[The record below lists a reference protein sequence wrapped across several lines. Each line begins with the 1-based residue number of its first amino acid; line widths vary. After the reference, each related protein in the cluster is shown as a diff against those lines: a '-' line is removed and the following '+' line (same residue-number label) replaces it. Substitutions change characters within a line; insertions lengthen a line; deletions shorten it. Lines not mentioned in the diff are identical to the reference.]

1 MFAVLQLSTEISNTT
16 GSSNEPETPL
26 WARVSEKPAATES
39 LCWNQ
44 AKAQFREKHVQTV
57 SGVQKNELEKHI
69 ERFLKNNNRLDETI
83 SECRNLKSTA
93 DRQYSHTSGSS
104 KFIKKL
110 LDVLV
115 VVKSVGDPLLQCA
128 PESVSVTWS
137 MISLLIGLGANDLD
151 NCGRISEAC
160 TSIVT
165 IVLNCRLY
173 ENRYQNSDASS
184 RIITSVQQL
193 LSTILDFFWFA
204 NKKLRDSKIKRLF
217 KNIFDQTT
225 NEIYQDVITRYK
237 VLREDADLAFQEK
250 VVESLDSLQTQLEQE
265 MKKDK
270 AEIIKYLFPPLQDI
284 ASKLEDLADA
294 TKDALTEA
302 QVNTKFEKYRKDLNP
317 TKTHLQQLEA
327 TTEPLPRGTDHL
339 CKWLFEHQQYQSWER
354 PPSKA
359 RLEKEPSLEANPGGR
374 RPSLMIQGP
383 EVVPSPNVAKVA
395 NINLFYVKGEPG
407 FGKSVMM
414 AAVVKRLQAGMHN
427 GTNGD
432 APPYHTGIKEVADKY
447 PVLFFFFKR
456 GDDATQLTSRAFSS
470 LVTQLFDDQYAKT
483 KEEKEKFMMAIDFL
497 RDSALASNKDSLVGR
512 TDPESKEENPPTT
525 SNKDLLKV
533 EAMAREI
540 NKTVY
545 IIIDGIDECTNY
557 ESEGLVSELIKLG
570 RSKKANFKIIMSS
583 RLNLDLEPQFAKNN
597 DAEAQNKFTTTTYGH
612 GRDLE
617 SGAPFYC
624 VTHDDTTIL
633 TLTKETNSDDMKEY
647 LRLSLQKLMER
658 RTPEISH
665 PRGVDPHRREG
676 NKRSKKKL
684 EKKIADNAEI
694 IQRKSEGM
702 FTYSAMAITN
712 LGQPSPLTLKERLEN
727 LPPGMN
733 SLYSKQLDA
742 LTGAERTLVMLTL
755 KRIMWSPT
763 DMGTVEIVEEFKN
776 IYLGENGPVEEEDID
791 SEDDI
796 VNPDSESIDG
806 SISREEDLEDTE
818 DSNISKPFQVCVSQS
833 GDQSGTRPLL
843 RRAETYPGE
852 NIIENSIR
860 NPEIFDTIFHLGNA
874 GRDFFKFS
882 KDKQTI
888 GFIHKSV
895 RDWFEEESK
904 EAAKSDHAIPSIA
917 SLFSRDRVV
926 IKGRWDSGFQSE
938 KDAQLDILLY
948 TFRVL
953 AHPRFQN
960 VYLPDYE
967 PVENLEENKN
977 LTRSSD
983 IHGAVPEG
991 GGTLDT
997 NRQGLENDIRPAPN
1011 SEPSS
1016 EPEIPTSWR
1025 DTEPEDSDTCRDES
1039 SSNFDEGGPKTFHEG
1054 PWRCEIHQW
1063 IHHMKRI
1070 GELWPRGNAK
1080 EREEAQEVASDTKA
1094 IDIAGLL
1101 GLEVLMEFLIAEP
1114 DADANLQK
1122 LPPSNRTPLNHLEI
1136 LYFPETV
1143 NIVLQRDIDIG
1154 IKSEDNE
1161 TVFTTWFTASE
1172 LNQHPVDRGSERYK
1186 NLAKTLEYLVA
1197 KGVDVNQRLNTGLRP
1212 LQALIEIGDENLF
1225 ELVMGTGNVDVDLR
1239 DTHQRTAL
1247 HTIWK
1252 SPGFSPHA
1260 QKTIAQKLLDAGADP
1275 NAQDRESRAPLL
1287 QAVLSRNSEGVELL
1301 LKIEGKDK
1309 VNINDEDNYGW
1320 TALTAIVRDAYGK
1333 SDHKEEIKLIK
1344 LLLEHNADVGA
1355 TDKTSWTTFRHAVY
1369 FELWDI
1375 TDILMAHS
1383 KEKGVDNSYLT
1394 QKDIYVELEDPN
1406 LDFAIY
1412 LLGHGANPYATN
1424 SKGKSIGDT
1433 AFESWMKLRSRPNER
1448 LEPILG
1454 NWTKLYLATSQP
1466 TTDINNMF
1474 LHHAISVGNK
1484 NIIQQLAEAGID
1496 PLKKDSENWDAFDW
1510 AYACNRQDII
1520 KECFPN
1526 IEVDYQLRIEE
1537 WKDTFNL
1544 ITGWDPERSRKG
1556 LQLLETDNV
1565 FQLAEDSEELKKV
1578 EDVDCGFAT
1587 LTKYPISPYIPEF
1600 YYEITILTAKEQKN
1614 SLVGIGLAGN
1624 GIPLGRFP
1632 GWPHLN
1638 IATYGFHGDVGC
1650 LYNSG
1655 VGFGDRR
1662 ELETGAQSYGTGDT
1676 VGCGYDTLSH
1686 SIFWTLNGNY
1696 LGIGIRGVCHRL
1708 YPMVATKDWFSASA
1722 NFGNDPNKPFKW
1734 NGSREMGHP
1743 WTEISIIAE

>member
-359 RLEKEPSLEANPGGR
+359 RLEKEPGLGANPGGR
-374 RPSLMIQGP
+374 RPSLMIQGS

-432 APPYHTGIKEVADKY
+432 APSYHTGIKEVADKY

-557 ESEGLVSELIKLG
+557 ESEGLISELIKLG

-712 LGQPSPLTLKERLEN
+712 LGQPSPLTFKERLEN

-742 LTGAERTLVMLTL
+742 LTGAERKLVMLTL

-776 IYLGENGPVEEEDID
+776 IYPGENKPVDEKDID
-791 SEDDI
+791 SEDGI
-796 VNPDSESIDG
+796 VNTDSESIDG
-806 SISREEDLEDTE
+806 SIDGEKDLEGTE
-818 DSNISKPFQVCVSQS
+818 DSSSSKTFQVYVGQS

-843 RRAETYPGE
+843 HRAETYPGE
-852 NIIENSIR
+852 NPIEKSMR

-917 SLFSRDRVV
+917 SLFSRDSKLGGLKLTLPIPWIV
-926 IKGRWDSGFQSE
+926 IKGQWDSGFQSE

-948 TFRVL
+948 IMRVL
-953 AHPRFQN
+953 THSRFQRM
-960 VYLPDYE
+960 YLPSYE
-967 PVENLEENKN
+967 PVENSEGHKN
-977 LTRSSD
+977 LTEASNND
-983 IHGAVPEG
+983 EALPEEG
-991 GGTLDT
+991 GAPDTDQQELGGDRQPVLD
-997 NRQGLENDIRPAPN
+997 
-1011 SEPSS
+1011 SEPRPDPQIASILGDM
-1016 EPEIPTSWR
+1016 EA
-1025 DTEPEDSDTCRDES
+1025 EDSETSRNGDDKLLNE
-1039 SSNFDEGGPKTFHEG
+1039 DVPKTFHKG

-1063 IHHMKRI
+1063 VHHMRRI
-1070 GELWPRGNAK
+1070 GKLWPRGERKGERWEGLWNLLRTFAK
-1080 EREEAQEVASDTKA
+1080 PQNFRRWLIQFFQYWTYPDLRSIYLEQACEITIGVEPVHM
-1094 IDIAGLL
+1094 AGVL
-1101 GLEVLMEFLIAEP
+1101 GLEVLMEFIIAEP
-1114 DADANLQK
+1114 DANANLQK
-1122 LPPSNRTPLNHLEI
+1122 LSPFKRTPLNFLEI

-1143 NIVLQRDIDIG
+1143 NLVLQRGIDLSIQNKDG
-1154 IKSEDNE
+1154 E

-1172 LNQHPVDRGSERYK
+1172 LNQYPIDHRSDQFK
-1186 NLAKTLEYLVA
+1186 NLAKTLEHLIIR
-1197 KGVDVNQRLNTGLRP
+1197 GVDVNQRLNKGVRP
-1212 LQALIEIGDENLF
+1212 LQALIEIGDEKLF
-1225 ELVMGTGNVDVDLR
+1225 ELLMDTGKVDVNLC

-1247 HTIWK
+1247 HTVWK
-1252 SPGFSPHA
+1252 SPNLSPHA
-1260 QKTIAQKLLDAGADP
+1260 QTIIAQKLLDAGADP
-1275 NAQDRESRAPLL
+1275 NAQDHDSRAPLL
-1287 QAVLSRNSEGVELL
+1287 EAVLSRNSEGVELL
-1301 LKIEGKDK
+1301 LKIEVKDR
-1309 VNINDEDNYGW
+1309 VNVNVNDEDNDGR
-1320 TALTAIVRDAYGK
+1320 TALIAIVIDAYGK
-1333 SDHKEEIKLIK
+1333 SDNKEEIKLIK

-1355 TDKTSWTTFRHAVY
+1355 TDKNSWTAFRHAVY
-1369 FELWDI
+1369 HELWDI
-1375 TDILMAHS
+1375 TEILMAAHS
-1383 KEKGVDNSYLT
+1383 KEKKFDNSYLT
-1394 QKDIYVELEDPN
+1394 QKDIYGKTILHTAAEEGAGVKMAELILRNLTPGEKRDFLEEKEQFNDLTALHRSVELEHPN
-1406 LDFAIY
+1406 LDFAIC
-1412 LLGHGANPYATN
+1412 LLEHGANPYATN

-1433 AFESWMKLRSRPNER
+1433 AFESWMKLRSWPYER
-1448 LEPILG
+1448 LEPVLR
-1454 NWTKLYLATSQP
+1454 NWTKLYLATLQP

-1537 WKDTFNL
+1537 WKDTFSL

-1565 FQLAEDSEELKKV
+1565 FQLAEDSEELKK
-1578 EDVDCGFAT
+1578 G
-1587 LTKYPISPYIPEF
+1587 
-1600 YYEITILTAKEQKN
+1600 
-1614 SLVGIGLAGN
+1614 
-1624 GIPLGRFP
+1624 
-1632 GWPHLN
+1632 
-1638 IATYGFHGDVGC
+1638 
-1650 LYNSG
+1650 
-1655 VGFGDRR
+1655 
-1662 ELETGAQSYGTGDT
+1662 
-1676 VGCGYDTLSH
+1676 
-1686 SIFWTLNGNY
+1686 
-1696 LGIGIRGVCHRL
+1696 
-1708 YPMVATKDWFSASA
+1708 
-1722 NFGNDPNKPFKW
+1722 
-1734 NGSREMGHP
+1734 
-1743 WTEISIIAE
+1743 EISI